1 MHKRIFMLGDSNIW
15 GTEHIAPDGKIC
27 ESPYLSM
34 VEIDPKYSKLPSE
47 TTYPYFLDDWKETV
61 NLAWPGFGIDYVV
74 DRFIHKI
81 LDPLEPDDV
90 VSVFLPM
97 NARKMYARP
106 RLSSFFNEKDF
117 EGVLKDKTIDEVV
130 FTPSVLGKVNNRWT
144 EIIENEVLE
153 HKDVVKGF
161 DRHGLTNN
169 DKEAYERFLSFDST
183 RKKQFFIDSD
193 LFMRL
198 TFYNSATQIYNLINA
213 IVTIERLARA
223 KKCPNIFYVIA
234 SDSIDQNTNNNATIK
249 NIKTVLGKDICERIL
264 CWDWHNKMKGYY
276 FHKSKIKDK
285 KQWQHEGLHHTAF
298 AHQYFADQI
307 KAQFLKRLK
316 R

>member
-1 MHKRIFMLGDSNIW
+1 MLGDSNIW
-15 GTEHIAPDGKIC
+15 GTEHTAPDGKIC
-27 ESPYLSM
+27 ESPYLGM
-34 VEIDPKYSKLPSE
+34 DDIDPKYSKLPSE
-47 TTYPYFLDDWKETV
+47 TTYPYFLDDWKEIV

-97 NARKMYARP
+97 NTRKMYARP
-106 RLSSFFNEKDF
+106 RLSSFFNDKDF
-117 EGVLKDKTIDEVV
+117 EGRLKDKTIDEVV

-144 EIIENEVLE
+144 EIIEDEVQRNN
-153 HKDVVKGF
+153 
-161 DRHGLTNN
+161 DRPGLTDN
-169 DKEAYERFLSFDST
+169 DNEAYKRFLSFNST
-183 RKKQFFIDSD
+183 RRKQFFIDSD

-198 TFYNSATQIYNLINA
+198 TFYNSATQIYNVINA
-213 IVTIERLARA
+213 IITIERLAQA

-234 SDSIDQNTNNNATIK
+234 SDSFDENKNNTTVK
-249 NIKTVLGKDICERIL
+249 NVRTVLGKDICERIL
-264 CWDWHNKMKGYY
+264 CWDWHEKMKRFY
-276 FHKSKIKDK
+276 FHKSKIKDM
-285 KQWQHEGLHHTAF
+285 KQWQHEGLHFTAF

-307 KAQFLKRLK
+307 KVQFQKRLK